1 MRLKDELKREAVIKA
16 TISIVNEI
24 GFAYAS
30 VSKIAKKAGVSPA
43 TIYVYFKNKED
54 LLVSVFLEI
63 KKYFAVFI
71 FKDFNPV
78 HPVRDILENIWY
90 RAFDYVSNHNEEFQ
104 FKEQFSNSPYSDLL
118 NAENENVQKYFAP
131 LTMTIERGIK
141 EKIIKNADYDIL
153 IAFIFYPVM
162 ILANSR
168 VCSNFKI
175 TGKGVK
181 ESFEMAW
188 DAIKL

>member
-16 TISIVNEI
+16 AISLVNEI
-24 GFAYAS
+24 GFASAS

-63 KKYFAVFI
+63 KKELSVFI
-71 FKDFNPV
+71 FKDFDAV

-90 RAFDYVSNHNEEFQ
+90 RAFDYVSNHREEFQ

-118 NAENENVQKYFAP
+118 NTQDFKKYFEP
-131 LTMTIERGIK
+131 LTITIERGIR

-153 IAFIFYPVM
+153 TAFIFYPVM
-162 ILANSR
+162 VLANPR

-175 TGKGVK
+175 TVKGVK